1 MFAGGPKIIVRLR
14 HWREKQKYY
23 VYEALLGRIART
35 LCVDAVLSTRMSHVA
50 WSACLVSCAK
60 TVESIE
66 MLPGDKLTQGAK
78 ECNR

>member
-1 MFAGGPKIIVRLR
+1 MFAGGPKIIVRPYATGAR
-14 HWREKQKYY
+14 KKYY

-78 ECNR
+78 DCNR